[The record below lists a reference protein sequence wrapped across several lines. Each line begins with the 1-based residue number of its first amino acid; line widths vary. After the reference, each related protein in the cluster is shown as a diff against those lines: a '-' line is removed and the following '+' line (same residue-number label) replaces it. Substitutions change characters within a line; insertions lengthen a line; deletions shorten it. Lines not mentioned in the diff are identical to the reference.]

1 MYTRNKHFPIVALIL
16 LILAQLACGSDSTG
30 KKVGE
35 TGKGSS
41 VTSTPVKLEVF
52 KVGDIIE
59 VGEHTI
65 VLNSATIKGDVLQA
79 NFTIENTGAEDLNV
93 SSLMSFEAKDSEGT
107 KLEQDIF
114 DCGSALGG
122 KVLPGDKLKGNICWK
137 GAATDIIKIYYEA
150 DLFSKGAV
158 VWEVKK

>member
-1 MYTRNKHFPIVALIL
+1 MHARYKLFPIVAIFV

-35 TGKGSS
+35 SSKGTS

-52 KVGDIIE
+52 KVGDLIE

-65 VLNSATIKGDVLQA
+65 VLNSATFKGGVLQA
-79 NFTIENTGAEDLNV
+79 NFTIENKGSKDLNV
-93 SSLMSFEAKDSEGT
+93 SSLLSFEAKDNEGT
-107 KLEQDIF
+107 KLEQGIF
-114 DCGSALGG
+114 DCGAGLDG

-137 GAATDIIKIYYEA
+137 GATTDIIKIYYEA
-150 DLFSKGAV
+150 ELFSAGAV
-158 VWEVKK
+158 VWEVRK